1 MNTAFA
7 RDVGAPERKSP
18 AEQIP
23 GCYGEIQHSRPHRVE
38 TLLCYECNLTVSAG
52 GIKSLRAGASG
63 GIIAPLPVEEPPES
77 CLVEASNINRH
88 THINES

>member
-7 RDVGAPERKSP
+7 NDVGALDRKSP

-23 GCYGEIQHSRPHRVE
+23 GCYGEIRHSRPHRVR

-52 GIKSLRAGASG
+52 GIKSLRTGTSG
-63 GIIAPLPVEEPPES
+63 GINAPLLVEGPPES
-77 CLVEASNINRH
+77 CPVEASSVNRH